1 MKNVSPRISPSV
13 EDYPVRA
20 MERDM
25 LLFFLATTSGSADAW
40 SYFGLGHAFVANMTG
55 NTVLTAIAVF
65 QKGTEFTHPLLSI
78 VCYALG
84 VAVASFFAR
93 NIRQGVIWAHA
104 TTFTLLLEALIM
116 AAAEAAW
123 IAVQRSFFPSIA
135 PLRPLSVLLGCVAF
149 AVGLQSGAMLQ
160 LKIPGIVTTYITGT
174 WTALMSG
181 LVRFAAEEKRETP
194 TQKLN
199 FEERLLM
206 QGGILVV
213 YFLSA
218 VIAGWLLRYIPLTV
232 GALSAAPVLFVALYA
247 AARTRTTPRS

>member
-1 MKNVSPRISPSV
+1 M
-13 EDYPVRA
+13 RA

-40 SYFGLGHAFVANMTG
+40 SYLGLGHAFVANMTG
-55 NTVLTAIAVF
+55 NTVLTGIAVF
-65 QKGTEFTHPLLSI
+65 QKGNEFTRPLLSLL
-78 VCYALG
+78 CYALG
-84 VAVASFFAR
+84 VVVASFFAR
-93 NIRQGVIWAHA
+93 NIRQGVIWARA

-123 IAVQRSFFPSIA
+123 IAVQRSFLPSIA
-135 PLRPLSVLLGCVAF
+135 PLQPLTVLLGCVAF

-174 WTALMSG
+174 WTALMTG

-194 TQKLN
+194 IQKLN

-206 QGGILVV
+206 QAGILVV

-218 VIAGWLLRYIPLTV
+218 VIAGWLLHYIPLTV
-232 GALSAAPVLFVALYA
+232 GALSAASVSFVALYA
-247 AARTRTTPRS
+247 AARTRTTAGS